1 MSGRVEGLAAVLRDV
16 CRSAES
22 GAGVRL
28 RSYQQEVARAIV
40 RSVIEQRG
48 LTFVVVFP
56 RQSGKNE
63 LQAQIEAYLLALYSQ
78 KGAEIVKVSPTWKP
92 QSQNAMR
99 RLERVLKRH
108 VLTREFWKKELG
120 YLYRVGEASI
130 VFLSA
135 SPTTN
140 IVGATASILLECDE
154 AQDVGLEKWDKEI
167 KPMAA
172 ATNATRVFWGTAW
185 TSATL
190 LGREKRLARDA
201 EAQDG
206 IQRVWVLTAD
216 EVGREVKAY
225 RQFVAGEVR
234 RLGRQHPMIRTQ
246 FYSEELEGEGGMFPE
261 RRLALMRGTHAAR
274 EHPQAGRLHAFLLD
288 VAGEDEAVS
297 GWEGWRANQMALP
310 GLPGPANQ
318 ASLANPQRD
327 ATALTVVEVDLE
339 SLRDG
344 GIAAPTYRAIWRR
357 QWLGTAHTRLYAQL
371 RALGQTWRPRY
382 WVVDATGVGA
392 GLASFLEKAFPGR
405 VLAVTFSAAVKSRLG
420 WDFLGVVETGRWQ
433 EHAAAGGEAG
443 ALQELFWQQL
453 RYCQMTVLPGP
464 EHHLRWGVPDGQTD
478 GAGAVVHDDLVLSAA
493 LVSLLDGQE
502 WALSRPGLVAAGRDP
517 LEEMDEGF

>member
-1 MSGRVEGLAAVLRDV
+1 MVSRVEGLAALLRDV
-16 CRSAES
+16 AVAAEY
-22 GAGVRL
+22 GAGLRL
-28 RSYQQEVARAIV
+28 RSYQIEAARAIV

-48 LTFVVVFP
+48 LTFVIIFP

-63 LQAQIEAYLLALYSQ
+63 LQAQIEAYLLALYAR

-99 RLERVLKRH
+99 RLERVLKKH
-108 VLTREFWKKELG
+108 VLTQEFWKKEQG
-120 YLYRVGEASI
+120 YLYRVREASI

-140 IVGATASILLECDE
+140 IVGATAATLLECDE
-154 AQDVGLEKWDKEI
+154 AQDVSMEKWDKEI

-172 ATNATRVFWGTAW
+172 STNATRVFWGTAW

-190 LGREKRLARDA
+190 LGREKRLAQEA
-201 EAQDG
+201 EARDG
-206 IQRVWVLTAD
+206 IRRVWVLTAD

-225 RQFVAGEVR
+225 RQFVAEETA

-246 FYSEELEGEGGMFPE
+246 FYSEELEGEAGMFPE
-261 RRLALMRGTHAAR
+261 RRLALMRGTHPAQ
-274 EHPQAGRLHAFLLD
+274 EQPLAGRLYAFLLD
-288 VAGEDEAVS
+288 VAGEDEAIS
-297 GWEGWRANQMALP
+297 GRASTHESWKTGQMALP
-310 GLPGPANQ
+310 GL
-318 ASLANPQRD
+318 ANPRRD

-339 SLRDG
+339 SLRDS
-344 GIAAPTYRAIWRR
+344 GIAAPTYRAVWRR

-371 RALGQTWRPRY
+371 RSLGLSWRPRY

-443 ALQELFWQQL
+443 VLQEVFWRQL
-453 RYCQMTVLPGP
+453 SYCQMTVLPGP
-464 EHHLRWGVPDGQTD
+464 EHHLRWGAPDGQTD
-478 GAGAVVHDDLVLSAA
+478 GTGAPVHDDLALSAA
-493 LVSLLDGQE
+493 LTSLLDGQD
-502 WALSRPGLVAAGRDP
+502 WALSRPGLVAAARDP